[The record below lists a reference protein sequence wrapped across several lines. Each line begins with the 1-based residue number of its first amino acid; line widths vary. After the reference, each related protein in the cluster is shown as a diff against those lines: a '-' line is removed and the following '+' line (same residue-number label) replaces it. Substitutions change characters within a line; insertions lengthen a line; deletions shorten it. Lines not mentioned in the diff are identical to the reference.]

1 MISRCNPVHSST
13 TYLMTALSD
22 KFYIRPQME
31 ISWFNVMILLIA
43 GFAGGFVNAVSAAGS
58 LITLPA
64 FIFAGLSPAQAN
76 ATNRI
81 AILIQ
86 NFSSVSAYRTKGIKT
101 EPYMWWAALA
111 AIPGAIAGAWFSLKI
126 PDDMFTKILSVVM
139 ILFLVITL
147 SNPLKNVTKQN
158 ERMSLG
164 YKISGLVLFFLIG
177 IYGGFIQ
184 AGTGFFIMAAGL
196 LHHRFDLIKT
206 NLYKA
211 LVMFTYTIAAVL
223 MFMWKGDILW
233 LQGIILALGMGAG
246 AFSGVRWSMVVSEIW
261 LKRVIVVIVSAM
273 AIYLWFLK

>member
-1 MISRCNPVHSST
+1 
-13 TYLMTALSD
+13 MTALSD

-158 ERMSLG
+158 ERVSLG